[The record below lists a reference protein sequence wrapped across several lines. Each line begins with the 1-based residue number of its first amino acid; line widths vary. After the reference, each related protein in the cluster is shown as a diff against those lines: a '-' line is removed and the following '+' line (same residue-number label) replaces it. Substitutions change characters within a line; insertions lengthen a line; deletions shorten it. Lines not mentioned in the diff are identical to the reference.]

1 MTTAIINNIV
11 ISIAIS
17 SDSDQ
22 DEIID
27 RYNDEDSDDNRLV
40 KPINEIFICFDQ
52 EEYFEGDLS
61 NENGENPVSNFD
73 IIEHMIL

>member
-40 KPINEIFICFDQ
+40 KPINEIFICFD
-52 EEYFEGDLS
+52 
-61 NENGENPVSNFD
+61 
-73 IIEHMIL
+73 